1 MQTLLC
7 ARRYTSLRLA
17 GPPLEHLWRV
27 VSGLGGLVL
36 FTAEVCGQM
45 DMAEVPYASES
56 WKRVLVAARTG
67 T

>member
-1 MQTLLC
+1 MST
-7 ARRYTSLRLA
+7 RLA

-45 DMAEVPYASES
+45 DMAEVPYAVES
-56 WKRVLVAARTG
+56 WKSVLVAARTG